1 MGHHEQG
8 LFSGL
13 TEQKVQDFAFV
24 LVIQS
29 GGGFVKDDELRILE
43 EQSGDHEPL
52 SLSAGQADAV
62 FSDQGLEPPGQSLY
76 KVQNI
81 GPGRPPASESL
92 FWHRWMDGSPD
103 SSDTRSIGFRPG
115 RGPGN
120 LP

>member
-76 KVQNI
+76 KFYL
-81 GPGRPPASESL
+81 R
-92 FWHRWMDGSPD
+92 
-103 SSDTRSIGFRPG
+103 
-115 RGPGN
+115 
-120 LP
+120 